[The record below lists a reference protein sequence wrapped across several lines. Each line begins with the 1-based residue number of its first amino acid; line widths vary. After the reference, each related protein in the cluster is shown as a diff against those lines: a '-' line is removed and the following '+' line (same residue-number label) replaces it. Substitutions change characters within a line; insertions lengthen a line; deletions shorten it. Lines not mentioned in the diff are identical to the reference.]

1 MLKHGCYSLTALALL
16 TPFAWASDNEDLLG
30 LDRIHVPALADVKVS
45 AAAGQGVTF
54 DGGDAFSL
62 NIYNRVQV
70 MWGFASL
77 EGAPEVNTFGVPSA
91 RTKFSGHAF
100 TKNTRFAIN
109 NDWAAGGLLDA
120 YIEQDVTDNLIAR
133 AGAQKTLYGREATG
147 SSGSLEFTERSL
159 AARSFSG
166 ARSTGLVLQMS
177 AADDK
182 LHLHAG
188 AFNTD
193 TAGGLGL
200 SGPGGLNAD
209 NELNYTLGVR
219 YDINGDMGDTDY
231 SQGDLES
238 CRDWNA
244 SIGAGVWLGNEG
256 PVVSGN
262 DTDVTSFNV
271 NGAFKGH
278 GFHAIVEFFSSS
290 STTDTAAA
298 TDADATGFTLQGS
311 YQLNDG
317 LSVGARFSS
326 VTIDTGGSQTI
337 FPVGALLV
345 GAGDVTEI
353 SFVANKYLNGH
364 GRKIQADVTIQEV
377 SPDGGGETSNLI
389 FRVLATLQV

>member
-1 MLKHGCYSLTALALL
+1 L
-16 TPFAWASDNEDLLG
+16 
-30 LDRIHVPALADVKVS
+30 
-45 AAAGQGVTF
+45 
-54 DGGDAFSL
+54 
-62 NIYNRVQV
+62 
-70 MWGFASL
+70 
-77 EGAPEVNTFGVPSA
+77 PEVNTFGVQRA
-91 RTKFSGHAF
+91 RTKLSGHAF
-100 TKNTRFAIN
+100 TTKTRFAIN

-147 SSGSLEFTERSL
+147 NSGNLEFTDRSL
-159 AARSFSG
+159 AARTFSG

-193 TAGGLGL
+193 TAGG
-200 SGPGGLNAD
+200 SVFANPGGLNGD
-209 NELNYTLGVR
+209 NELNYTIGVR

-244 SIGAGVWLGNEG
+244 SIGAGIWLGNEE
-256 PVVSGN
+256 PISAGN
-262 DTDVTSFNV
+262 DTDVTAFNV

-298 TDADATGFTLQGS
+298 TDVDSSGFNLQAS
-311 YQLNDG
+311 YQLNAG
-317 LSVGARFSS
+317 LSFGARFSS
-326 VTIDTGGSQTI
+326 VTIDDADAI
-337 FPVGALLV
+337 
-345 GAGDVTEI
+345 TEI

-364 GRKIQADVTIQEV
+364 GRKVQADVTIQEV
-377 SPDGGGETSNLI
+377 DDDTSNVI

>member
-30 LDRIHVPALADVKVS
+30 LDRIHVPALADVNVS

-77 EGAPEVNTFGVPSA
+77 ENAPEVNTFGVPSA

-147 SSGSLEFTERSL
+147 SSGSLEFTSRSL
-159 AARSFSG
+159 GARTFSG

-244 SIGAGVWLGNEG
+244 SIGAGIWLGNEG
-256 PVVSGN
+256 AHP
-262 DTDVTSFNV
+262 DTDVTAFNV

-278 GFHAIVEFFSSS
+278 GFHAIVGYFSHSTNEDVDPSVDDVDSS
-290 STTDTAAA
+290 
-298 TDADATGFTLQGS
+298 GFNLQAS
-311 YQLNDG
+311 YQLNAG
-317 LSVGARFSS
+317 LSFGARFSS
-326 VTIDTGGSQTI
+326 VTIDDADAI
-337 FPVGALLV
+337 
-345 GAGDVTEI
+345 TEI

-364 GRKIQADVTIQEV
+364 GRKVQADVTIQEV
-377 SPDGGGETSNLI
+377 DDDTSNVI